1 MSTIKII
8 TTSDGSHSLLDTS
21 LNETYHSIHGAI
33 QESQHVF
40 IRAGLDHWLQRNQKS
55 KIRIF
60 EAGFGTGLNVF
71 LTALHHA
78 LNEVKTYYESWEA
91 FPLET
96 NMLKKLNYPVTLGS
110 PEIFSRIHEAAWNQP
125 TSILTSFT
133 LCKKRG
139 DILMDRLNGT
149 ASFDL
154 IYYDAFA
161 PMKQPEMWTLST
173 LRKISSLLAPNGVLV
188 TYCAKGQVKRDLKS
202 LELAIETLPGSPG
215 KKEMIRA
222 TFNSGLGQK

>member
-40 IRAGLDHWLQRNQKS
+40 IRAGLDHWLQKNK
-55 KIRIF
+55 KNEIRIF

-78 LNEVKTYYESWEA
+78 FHEVRTYYESWEA

-96 NMLKKLNYPVTLGS
+96 NIIKKLNYPVTLGS
-110 PEIFSRIHEAAWNQP
+110 PEIFSRIHEVPWNQP

-133 LCKKRG
+133 LSKKRG
-139 DILMDRLNGT
+139 DILVDPIQ
-149 ASFDL
+149 SSPPFDL

-161 PMKQPEMWTLST
+161 PLKQPEMWTLSA
-173 LRKISSLLAPNGVLV
+173 LKKISGLLAPSGVLV
-188 TYCAKGQVKRDLKS
+188 TYCAKGQVKRDLKLLGLS
-202 LELAIETLPGSPG
+202 IEAIPGPPG
-215 KKEMIRA
+215 KKEMIRG
-222 TFNSGLGQK
+222 TREGYS